1 MNVLTLQQMATVKIA
16 TYFFR
21 AHEISDIEEKY
32 QTHLYVLP
40 DKKWEHVIKQKL
52 PPPCCSTALLNEIT
66 AAVRALSFE
75 VWHWRVDHF
84 QIFKKREERRRLF
97 NLPLSWKSDGTIDRI
112 RTAGIL
118 IQSQF
123 IDLET
128 RFTLAC
134 NYWSWHKILEFSK
147 TIPDDEYQVLVLKY
161 HTFSTATDVQM
172 VSRWFNFIMKRNVS
186 HSCQLWSLEFK
197 WTSVTMFNH
206 VFNHLPIEKRL
217 ALETSSV
224 RSSHI
229 SLGRYCLM
237 RMNVQRRL
245 QMLQQYP
252 YQVLRILLHW
262 PLQSFFKDY
271 AAVVRETLPNR
282 SFLQLIHIII
292 CQKILPGFREFNY
305 VDLLR
310 TFWRDSPI
318 RCKDYVRGD
327 AIFEILTVILEGRGF
342 RTHLR
347 SGIPRRYLVHGG
359 NVIGNTCRCIKLIMH
374 TRN

>member
-1 MNVLTLQQMATVKIA
+1 MKVLTLQQMATVKIA

-21 AHEISDIEEKY
+21 AHEISDIEQRY
-32 QTHLYVLP
+32 QTHLYILP
-40 DKKWEHVIKQKL
+40 EQKWEHVIKQKL
-52 PPPCCSTALLNEIT
+52 PPPSCSTALLNEIT

-75 VWHWRVDHF
+75 VWYWIMDHWK
-84 QIFKKREERRRLF
+84 IFSEKRSLSC
-97 NLPLSWKSDGTIDRI
+97 LPFSWKSDGTIDRI
-112 RTAGIL
+112 RTADIL
-118 IQSQF
+118 IQSQVL
-123 IDLET
+123 DLET

-134 NYWSWHKILEFSK
+134 NYWCWHDIRDFSK
-147 TIPDDEYQVLVLKY
+147 TIPADDFQQLLLKY
-161 HTFSTATDVQM
+161 RNKFSTATDVQM
-172 VSRWFNFIMKRNVS
+172 VSRWFEFFIDTNLT

-197 WTSVTMFNH
+197 WTQITFFNR
-206 VFNHLPIEKRL
+206 VFNHLPVEKRL
-217 ALETSSV
+217 ALEDRLVQT
-224 RSSHI
+224 SHI
-229 SLGRYCLM
+229 PLGRHGFM
-237 RMNVQRRL
+237 RMDVQRRL

-252 YQVLRILLHW
+252 YQVLRILLYW

-282 SFLQLIHIII
+282 SFLYLIHIII
-292 CQKILPGFREFNY
+292 CQKILPGWRDFDY

-310 TFWRDSPI
+310 TFWRESPI

-359 NVIGNTCRCIKLIMH
+359 NIIVNTCRCIKLTMH
-374 TRN
+374 TDN